1 MTLER
6 RAILVDETM
15 ATGDGSGFIPC
26 VVIEG
31 EPYLYPLAGNSSGA
45 RPWIWGPT
53 IDDARRMARDA
64 NERMF
69 GWDDNEVFEIM
80 ASLRASRQARPTNC
94 DGDDCVNRDCEL
106 HYVFAPLALKPLAEM
121 TVEELRRVARI
132 EGYST
137 ITKLDKAD
145 QLIRAIEKMRVN
157 RTTPPTNYPDDASV
171 HFSGGL
177 GFLTA
182 CDLET
187 NGRETTNEESA
198 VTCGACRVAL
208 SVARS
213 VRKLRG

>member
-15 ATGDGSGFIPC
+15 ATADGSGFIPC

-53 IDDARRMARDA
+53 IEDARDMARDA

-69 GWDDNEVFEIM
+69 GLDANAVLEIT
-80 ASLRASRQARPTNC
+80 AAVRYSRQRPTNC
-94 DGDDCVNRDCEL
+94 DGDDCIRRDCEL
-106 HYVFAPLALKPLAEM
+106 HYMFAPLALKPLREM
-121 TVEELRRVARI
+121 TVEELRRIARI

-137 ITKLDKAD
+137 ITRLDKTD
-145 QLIRAIEKMRVN
+145 QLIRAIEKMRAM
-157 RTTPPTNYPDDASV
+157 RQPI

-187 NGRETTNEESA
+187 NGREVTNKQSA
-198 VTCGACRVAL
+198 VTCGACRVAM

-213 VRKLRG
+213 VRLGRPDNKETN